1 MSALLADTS
10 FFVAYLNPHDEHH
23 ALALEWMTKSTEK
36 IVTSEWVLAE
46 LGNFLAEGPNHRL
59 LGSLVRALSAEERV
73 EIVPADHA
81 SFLNALILYM
91 RRPDKSWSFTDCTSF
106 WLMKARKIRDAL
118 TTDHHFEQAGF
129 TVLLK
134 S

>member
-10 FFVAYLNPHDEHH
+10 FFVAYLNPRDEYH
-23 ALALEWMTKSTEK
+23 ALAFEWMTTSAEQ

-46 LGNFLAEGPNHRL
+46 LANYFTESPNRRV
-59 LGSLVRALSAEERV
+59 LGSLIRALSAEDRV
-73 EIVPADHA
+73 EIEPADHA
-81 SFLNALILYM
+81 SFLKALDLYV

-106 WLMKARKIRDAL
+106 CLMKARKITNAL
-118 TTDHHFEQAGF
+118 TTDHHFAQAGF

-134 S
+134 